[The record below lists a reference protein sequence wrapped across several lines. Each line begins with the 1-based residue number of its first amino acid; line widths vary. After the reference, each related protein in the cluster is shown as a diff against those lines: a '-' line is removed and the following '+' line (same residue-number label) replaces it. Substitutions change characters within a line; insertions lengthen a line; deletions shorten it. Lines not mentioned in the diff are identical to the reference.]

1 MKMNGI
7 DKYEELEESIK
18 NKKTAKEKV
27 DQLTVMV
34 CMMAKNDIYHLWD
47 RLGNVKKLVW
57 IVLAIGIFSAI
68 RPEGWDV
75 TALIRILAGMF

>member
-1 MKMNGI
+1 MNEI
-7 DKYEELEESIK
+7 DKYTELEESIK

-27 DQLTVMV
+27 MV

-47 RLGNVKKLVW
+47 KLKKTNKLLRAVLV
-57 IVLAIGIFSAI
+57 ISIFNAI

-75 TALIRILAGMF
+75 TALIKILVGMF

>member
-1 MKMNGI
+1 MNGI

-18 NKKTAKEKV
+18 SKKTAKEKV

-34 CMMAKNDIYHLWD
+34 CMMAKNDIQHLWD
-47 RLGNVKKLVW
+47 RLGKTKRILW
-57 IVLAIGIFSAI
+57 IVLVISIFNTV

-75 TALIRILAGMF
+75 TALIRLLVGIF

>member
-1 MKMNGI
+1 MNEI
-7 DKYEELEESIK
+7 DKYTELEESIK

-47 RLGNVKKLVW
+47 KLKKTNKLLRAVLV
-57 IVLAIGIFSAI
+57 ISIFNAI

-75 TALIRILAGMF
+75 TALIKILVGMF